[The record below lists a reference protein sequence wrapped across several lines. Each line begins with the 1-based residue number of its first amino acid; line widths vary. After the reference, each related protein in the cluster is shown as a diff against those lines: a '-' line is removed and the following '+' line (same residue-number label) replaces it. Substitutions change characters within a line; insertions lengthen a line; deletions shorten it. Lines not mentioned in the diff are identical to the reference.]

1 MAFTTYVSLG
11 NVPFGVNEPHRYQN
25 IDSHYNESIVMANC
39 RMIKDNT
46 IRMNQSFDT
55 ISGYGYGYYT
65 PSGSSKRIYFFVVSF
80 DYVNDSCTDIT
91 ISVDWFSTD
100 YRHIS
105 LANSYIER
113 IHPNDFKDSFPNIT
127 EGLSFGEEKYTFQ
140 DSKEISYNSTYIIGV
155 THDIPTELIDGFTYI
170 CDVIDGTPFN
180 TVHVTQELCG
190 RVDGCVYYVLD
201 SIEKCMNVYQN
212 AVNFG
217 YSSAVIGIWSVPDEI
232 GKSGYTTKY
241 TLETSDIIKDT
252 LNHMDKFT
260 DEARARVETAIIEW
274 TKTHEVNIL
283 NSTNGIIPV
292 TGDALKTSKPTTID
306 SYTPTYAK
314 CFSNEYIRPCVQVA
328 NQVAIFNYELFRDEN
343 NIVMNVYLTN
353 TPDVKM
359 YIAPYDYNGTSGYAN
374 FNNAISCDMSISGS
388 LTADNTSRE
397 VSNLVS
403 NSIFSGLHTLTN
415 TVGSLYDSYQSN
427 VVEGGFDL
435 DKYKQF
441 VSDVGSTKS
450 SLINSAINGGL
461 NIAQQAREIGKT
473 ASVLNS
479 GTSNVMLPILPT
491 SERNIHVGYVSYR
504 ADDIKRLDS
513 YFSHY
518 GYRFDKFGVPNLRST
533 YTFIKGDINFTGDI
547 STVSRAYIKNL
558 FSNGLTIW
566 NDTAMYTYDVDN

>member
-1 MAFTTYVSLG
+1 
-11 NVPFGVNEPHRYQN
+11 
-25 IDSHYNESIVMANC
+25 
-39 RMIKDNT
+39 
-46 IRMNQSFDT
+46 
-55 ISGYGYGYYT
+55 
-65 PSGSSKRIYFFVVSF
+65 
-80 DYVNDSCTDIT
+80 
-91 ISVDWFSTD
+91 
-100 YRHIS
+100 
-105 LANSYIER
+105 
-113 IHPNDFKDSFPNIT
+113 
-127 EGLSFGEEKYTFQ
+127 
-140 DSKEISYNSTYIIGV
+140 
-155 THDIPTELIDGFTYI
+155 
-170 CDVIDGTPFN
+170 
-180 TVHVTQELCG
+180 
-190 RVDGCVYYVLD
+190 
-201 SIEKCMNVYQN
+201 
-212 AVNFG
+212 
-217 YSSAVIGIWSVPDEI
+217 
-232 GKSGYTTKY
+232 
-241 TLETSDIIKDT
+241 
-252 LNHMDKFT
+252 
-260 DEARARVETAIIEW
+260 
-274 TKTHEVNIL
+274 
-283 NSTNGIIPV
+283 
-292 TGDALKTSKPTTID
+292 
-306 SYTPTYAK
+306 
-314 CFSNEYIRPCVQVA
+314 
-328 NQVAIFNYELFRDEN
+328 
-343 NIVMNVYLTN
+343 MNVYLTN

>member
-25 IDSHYNESIVMANC
+25 IDSHYNESIAMANC

-91 ISVDWFSTD
+91 ITVDWFSTD

-113 IHPNDFKDSFPNIT
+113 IHPNDFKDSFPNIS

-140 DSKEISYNSTYIIGV
+140 DSKEITYNSTYIIGV
-155 THDIPTELIDGFTYI
+155 THDIPTELIDGVSYLVDI
-170 CDVIDGTPFN
+170 IDGNPFN
-180 TVHVTQELCG
+180 TVHVAQELCG

-232 GKSGYTTKY
+232 GKSTHTTKY
-241 TLETSDIIKDT
+241 TTTPSDILEVAKDNISR
-252 LNHMDKFT
+252 LAEKVQGKAKSALEKMDNKF
-260 DEARARVETAIIEW
+260 
-274 TKTHEVNIL
+274 EVDIL
-283 NSTNGIIPV
+283 NGTGGLIPFS
-292 TGDALKTSKPTTID
+292 GDALKTSKPTTID
-306 SYTPTYAK
+306 GYPPKYAK
-314 CFSNEYIRPCVQVA
+314 CFSNDYIRPCLQVA
-328 NQVAIFNYELFRDEN
+328 NQISIFNYELFRDEN
-343 NIVMNVYLTN
+343 NIVMNMYFTN
-353 TPDVKM
+353 TPNVTM

-397 VSNLVS
+397 VSNLVF

-415 TVGSLYDSYQSN
+415 TAGGLATTFREVASGDTSGINKIQDLYKA
-427 VVEGGFDL
+427 EEEA
-435 DKYKQF
+435 K
-441 VSDVGSTKS
+441 TT
-450 SLINSAINGGL
+450 LITSAVNGAL
-461 NIAQQAREIGKT
+461 NIAQQSREIGKT

-479 GTSNVMLPILPT
+479 GTSNVMLPILPDA
-491 SERNIHVGYVSYR
+491 ERNVHIGYVSYR
-504 ADDIKRLDS
+504 ADDIKRLDCF
-513 YFSHY
+513 FSRY
-518 GYRFDKFGVPNLRST
+518 GYRFEKFGVPNLRST

-566 NDTAMYTYDVDN
+566 NDNAMYTYDVNN